1 MNRFES
7 HADLQELS
15 LERLRAVVEPL
26 RDHKA
31 PPFQNWARSVKCHP
45 RAVYKPETEE
55 QIRHLVELARRE
67 GTELRA
73 YGAGHSPSDLVCTD
87 GYLLSLDNMQ
97 KLLNVSCNLPLKV

>member
-1 MNRFES
+1 MATHYSEAQ
-7 HADLQELS
+7 ADLQSLS
-15 LERLRAVVEPL
+15 IDQLRAVIAPF

-31 PPFQNWARSVKCHP
+31 KPFQNWARSVKCHP
-45 RAVYKPETEE
+45 QAVYKPETEE

-87 GYLLSLDNMQ
+87 GYLLSLDNM
-97 KLLNVSCNLPLKV
+97 KKVLNVSY